1 MSEQNENAEP
11 AFPTRRAMREAER
24 AAARRAGGPLRP
36 TATLLPA
43 REAAPPLSITT
54 TTPSE
59 SSTIAAA
66 IAESVQAPTEPAI
79 AEIVHAPAP
88 PARPTRSRES
98 GIARALKIDE
108 RRRTAARRW
117 LPRVAV
123 LGALGIATTAIPL
136 SGIATPSGSVSSAAA
151 FSATSALDVLDADS
165 VNGTDVFD
173 GSASLAADPLAAAR
187 AFVSTGR
194 SESRD
199 VLQCGSS
206 ALEANGQVAAGAT
219 TEPVE
224 IMYPLAE
231 GTYRLTSRFGYRWGG
246 MHDGLDMAAPAGT
259 PIHAVAS
266 GEVTYVG
273 YGLQGR
279 SGMIVVVEHVIDG
292 QTFWTWYIHM
302 YPDGIFVD
310 VGQQVNAG
318 DVIAEVGSYG
328 NSTGPHLHLEVH
340 LGTEENAVD
349 PATWLAENH
358 AAPLTAENLACA
370 G

>member
-1 MSEQNENAEP
+1 MSEQNENAQA

-24 AAARRAGGPLRP
+24 ASARRAGSPLRP
-36 TATLLPA
+36 APAATVVSKTPTVAVTA
-43 REAAPPLSITT
+43 AAPSQATVETAETAQVARTVAAPTT
-54 TTPSE
+54 TTSRTAG
-59 SSTIAAA
+59 SSRTTK
-66 IAESVQAPTEPAI
+66 TE
-79 AEIVHAPAP
+79 V
-88 PARPTRSRES
+88 RKQS
-98 GIARALKIDE
+98 
-108 RRRTAARRW
+108 AARRW

-136 SGIATPSGSVSSAAA
+136 SGIATPSGTVSSAAT

-173 GSASLAADPLAAAR
+173 GSASLEADPLAAAR
-187 AFVSTGR
+187 AFVTTGR

-219 TEPVE
+219 TAPVE
-224 IMYPLAE
+224 IMYPLE
-231 GTYRLTSRFGYRWGG
+231 TGTYRLTSRFGYRWGG
-246 MHDGLDMAAPAGT
+246 VHDGLDMAAPAGT
-259 PIHAVAS
+259 QIHAVAS

-279 SGMIVVVEHVIDG
+279 SGMIVVLKHVIDG

-340 LGTEENAVD
+340 VGTEENAVD
-349 PATWLAENH
+349 PEAWLAQNN

>member
-1 MSEQNENAEP
+1 MSEFDESAVP
-11 AFPTRRAMREAER
+11 ALPTRRAMREAER
-24 AAARRAGGPLRP
+24 AAARRRAARPVAPAAAAPVPMVATELPGPSEATASATTTAKQPTQPTSP
-36 TATLLPA
+36 TAARAASRKAATRPA
-43 REAAPPLSITT
+43 
-54 TTPSE
+54 
-59 SSTIAAA
+59 
-66 IAESVQAPTEPAI
+66 
-79 AEIVHAPAP
+79 
-88 PARPTRSRES
+88 ARPST
-98 GIARALKIDE
+98 
-108 RRRTAARRW
+108 ARRW

-136 SGIATPSGSVSSAAA
+136 SGVATPSGTVSSAATV
-151 FSATSALDVLDADS
+151 SAVSALDVLDADP

-173 GSASLAADPLAAAR
+173 GSASLAADPAAAAR
-187 AFVSTGR
+187 AFVTTSR

-199 VLQCGSS
+199 VVQCGSS
-206 ALEANGQVAAGAT
+206 TLEANGQVAAGAT

-224 IMYPLAE
+224 VMYPLAT

-279 SGMIVVVEHVIDG
+279 SGMIVVLKHEIDG
-292 QTFWTWYIHM
+292 QIFWTWYIHM

-310 VGQQVNAG
+310 VGDTVSAG

-340 LGTEENAVD
+340 VGTEENAVD
-349 PATWLAENH
+349 PETWLAQNN